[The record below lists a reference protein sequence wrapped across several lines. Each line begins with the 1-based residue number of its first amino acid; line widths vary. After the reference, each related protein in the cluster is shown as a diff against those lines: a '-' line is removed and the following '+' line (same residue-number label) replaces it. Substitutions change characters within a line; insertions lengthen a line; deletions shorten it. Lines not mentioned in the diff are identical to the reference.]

1 MPKRIL
7 SKKDGSLARRV
18 TARWLT
24 DWKTRSDCLQDAPL
38 TGPRSSNDIVM
49 VAIIT
54 VITDAEMGERRL
66 LLLLLLLLLLCGRLV
81 SGAASAPSHN
91 GDETGRCVGILY
103 IPVPK
108 YTQIKKVQTSC
119 VAALT

>member
-24 DWKTRSDCLQDAPL
+24 DWKTRSDCLQDARMI
-38 TGPRSSNDIVM
+38 GPRSSNDIVM

-66 LLLLLLLLLLCGRLV
+66 LLLLLLLRTAR
-81 SGAASAPSHN
+81 SRSAFSPSASQWC
-91 GDETGRCVGILY
+91 DETGRAVLEFLY
-103 IPVPK
+103 SPVPIHK
-108 YTQIKKVQTSC
+108 SKRFKLNVSQH
-119 VAALT
+119 